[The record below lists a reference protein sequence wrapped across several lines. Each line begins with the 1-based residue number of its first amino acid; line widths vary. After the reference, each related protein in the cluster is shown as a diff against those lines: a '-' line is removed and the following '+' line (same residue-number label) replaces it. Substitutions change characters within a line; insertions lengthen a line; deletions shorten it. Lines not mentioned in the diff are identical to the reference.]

1 LGEIQMMP
9 FHLVAVTY
17 HLGLSP
23 NSGHHRA
30 TLRYQ
35 GHWLSYDDNRLPDSI
50 SELTDEILCNATMLW
65 LVQPNATAVRTL
77 AHRQSLAPSAS
88 SAADTGDSARPPAA
102 LEDDLRPEAS
112 DGVTEPLPKRSRTD
126 SKD

>member
-1 LGEIQMMP
+1 MLP

-35 GHWLSYDDNRLPDSI
+35 GHWLSYDDNRLPDVL

-65 LVQPNATAVRTL
+65 LVQPNATADRTL
-77 AHRQSLAPSAS
+77 AQRQSLASSVSPAVAPDGGERPPTALASAS
-88 SAADTGDSARPPAA
+88 NPGP
-102 LEDDLRPEAS
+102 S
-112 DGVTEPLPKRSRTD
+112 DGADEPLPKRSRTD